1 MARRVLGAALLAF
14 AVAGIAPAARAAE
27 SAPRHEEAPARPR
40 RTVLHFGEDDIRG
53 ALTRPDGELVQAP
66 RKVTEGSL
74 LRMRRSFVDRALSG
88 VAHGESR

>member
-1 MARRVLGAALLAF
+1 MARRFVQAALLAMVAA
-14 AVAGIAPAARAAE
+14 AVPAWAAGKEPAR
-27 SAPRHEEAPARPR
+27 EEAPTKPR

-66 RKVTEGSL
+66 RKVTESSL

>member
-1 MARRVLGAALLAF
+1 MARRFVQAALLAMVAA
-14 AVAGIAPAARAAE
+14 AVPAWGAGKEPAR
-27 SAPRHEEAPARPR
+27 EEAPTKPR

-66 RKVTEGSL
+66 RKVTESSL